1 MNFFSESSKL
11 RFLVL
16 PSDNTR
22 QCTCPLVVGFHQG
35 EGVQDL
41 LPLSEVVNV
50 LEGSM
55 VGVVEEV
62 KDDHDSVVSK
72 GGGGSCKTFSST
84 LLQQLL
90 KRLQPLWQEF
100 TKIFFHLQKQ
110 YYLSIEV
117 SSSEDDGNYDKK

>member
-1 MNFFSESSKL
+1 MKFSSESSKL

-41 LPLSEVVNV
+41 LPLSEVVHV
-50 LEGSM
+50 LEGGM

-62 KDDHDSVVSK
+62 KDNHDSVVSK
-72 GGGGSCKTFSST
+72 GCRGSSEPSSST
-84 LLQQLL
+84 LLQKLL
-90 KRLQPLWQEF
+90 KRIQPLWQKL
-100 TKIFFHLQKQ
+100 TKVFFYLKEIFIH
-110 YYLSIEV
+110 YE
-117 SSSEDDGNYDKK
+117 

>member
-1 MNFFSESSKL
+1 MKFSSESSKL

-41 LPLSEVVNV
+41 LPLCEVVNV
-50 LEGSM
+50 LEGGM

-62 KDDHDSVVSK
+62 KDNHDSVVSK
-72 GGGGSCKTFSST
+72 GCRGSSKPSSST
-84 LLQQLL
+84 LLQKLL
-90 KRLQPLWQEF
+90 KRIQPLWQKL
-100 TKIFFHLQKQ
+100 TKVFFYLKEIFIH
-110 YYLSIEV
+110 YE
-117 SSSEDDGNYDKK
+117 